1 MYIANQTAAQATCLE
16 KMGAVSSFQLI
27 SAQIPPAVFLAAPR
41 SALVAEHVFFFKPVF
56 VSESFL
62 IAYRNRA
69 SKVDLYIHCS
79 KGSKRESDVSFGF
92 GIIQLVQC
100 LNCVLPP
107 IRKRADGRCLPRAFI
122 TPGDIVEEQWVHGF
136 CCQHGLIGAVKVAAL
151 SSHPSGFVAVLGVG
165 SWGWAP
171 TCHRPCTFPGSG
183 GISWGAKEMLRL
195 PLQLAE
201 GEQHFSGMGK
211 VWLRLSVGFGKE
223 AELVPL
229 GAQLLLGQDCM
240 SFSLGCVMA
249 VCTGASI
256 IISLFLPPDH
266 YMQVLACKH
275 DCVRELATRSGRIS
289 PIENFLPLHY
299 DYLQFAYYR
308 GKAHL
313 PAPYSSCVLLGF
325 VQVWFVSW
333 DVEIF
338 PRDVRATAIQ
348 WRGLKELGS
357 KV

>member
-1 MYIANQTAAQATCLE
+1 
-16 KMGAVSSFQLI
+16 
-27 SAQIPPAVFLAAPR
+27 
-41 SALVAEHVFFFKPVF
+41 
-56 VSESFL
+56 
-62 IAYRNRA
+62 
-69 SKVDLYIHCS
+69 
-79 KGSKRESDVSFGF
+79 
-92 GIIQLVQC
+92 
-100 LNCVLPP
+100 
-107 IRKRADGRCLPRAFI
+107 
-122 TPGDIVEEQWVHGF
+122 
-136 CCQHGLIGAVKVAAL
+136 
-151 SSHPSGFVAVLGVG
+151 
-165 SWGWAP
+165 
-171 TCHRPCTFPGSG
+171 
-183 GISWGAKEMLRL
+183 MLRL

-249 VCTGASI
+249 VCTGASV
-256 IISLFLPPDH
+256 IISLFLPSDH

-325 VQVWFVSW
+325 VQV
-333 DVEIF
+333 
-338 PRDVRATAIQ
+338 
-348 WRGLKELGS
+348 
-357 KV
+357 